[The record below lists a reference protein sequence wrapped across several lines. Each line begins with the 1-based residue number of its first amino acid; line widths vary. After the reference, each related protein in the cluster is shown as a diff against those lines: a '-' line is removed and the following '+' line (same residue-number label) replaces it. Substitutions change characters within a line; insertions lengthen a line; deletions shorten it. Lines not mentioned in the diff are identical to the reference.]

1 MAYLLQRVLAAGVQS
16 AGCLLAAAP
25 THYMAVALQIEL
37 SAKTT
42 AELKDLL
49 RDRGQQ
55 VKGTKAELIER
66 IAPLLLREAAVT
78 EAMDTLGCAS
88 LSLSSNSLPFAQYP
102 DLGFLHHV
110 SMRVQN

>member
-1 MAYLLQRVLAAGVQS
+1 MLLNGVFAAKSLSCRTAISG
-16 AGCLLAAAP
+16 LPFAAAP

-78 EAMDTLGCAS
+78 EAMDTLGCTS
-88 LSLSSNSLPFAQYP
+88 LSLSLSLSLFKFIA
-102 DLGFLHHV
+102 FC
-110 SMRVQN
+110 SKS

>member
-1 MAYLLQRVLAAGVQS
+1 MFAAKSRSCRS
-16 AGCLLAAAP
+16 AISGLPSAAAP
-25 THYMAVALQIEL
+25 KHYMAVALQIEL

-78 EAMDTLGCAS
+78 EAMDTLGCTS
-88 LSLSSNSLPFAQYP
+88 PSVSLSSNSLPFAQSP

-110 SMRVQN
+110 SMQVQH